1 MRDHADS
8 AEMSPPL
15 YHGRACAC
23 VPAGPGRYALVT
35 HDGRT
40 IGELRWH
47 ARQQRWVFVP
57 AANTSFPSGV
67 LADIGVWLRRLQRE
81 CPAGSKSP

>member
-1 MRDHADS
+1 MTPAPS
-8 AEMSPPL
+8 PLPPL

-35 HDGRT
+35 PTGRV

-47 ARQQRWVFVP
+47 ARQQAWVFLP
-57 AANTSFPSGV
+57 AAGTSWTSGT
-67 LADIGVWLRRLQRE
+67 LADVGLWLQRDTR
-81 CPAGSKSP
+81 GLSPKL